1 MEKLFTAI
9 PTPFTENEKQI
20 DYTSLNT
27 LINEQIKSGVEAIVL
42 SGSTGEGHS
51 LSKEE
56 WIKLMEFGVNSFQDK
71 ISVVAGV
78 GFNITSNAVEYA
90 KLAEKIGVKYIL
102 ATTPYYNKPQQSGL
116 YKHFEEICKAVK
128 KTKIILYNVPGR
140 TATDLKNET
149 IAKLV
154 KDFPQIV
161 ALKDATGNLERVC
174 DLKNRLDGIRNDF
187 VMLSGEDATQI
198 GFNSMGGNGV
208 ISVVSNIAPKLCKKI
223 QEACKN
229 NNYEE
234 ALSYQN
240 TLFRFSKAMF
250 CECNPVP
257 VKYALYKLG
266 IFKSPK
272 CRLPLDDL
280 SANNKSAIDYLLKE
294 IVEIENNSIKIKTI
308 VNN

>member
-1 MEKLFTAI
+1 MERLFTAI
-9 PTPFTENEKQI
+9 PTPFTADDKQI
-20 DYTSLNT
+20 DYTSLKI
-27 LINEQIKSGVEAIVL
+27 LIDKQIKSGVEAIVL

-56 WIKLMEFGVNSFQDK
+56 WTKLMEFGVNNFQNK

-90 KLAEKIGVKYIL
+90 KLAEEIGVKYIL

-128 KTKIILYNVPGR
+128 KTKIILYNIPSR

-149 IAKLV
+149 IVKLA

-174 DLKNRLDGIRNDF
+174 DLKYHLKEIRDDF

-198 GFNSMGGNGV
+198 GFNAMGGSGV

-229 NNYEE
+229 NNYKE

-240 TLFRFSKAMF
+240 TLFCFSKAMF

-266 IFKSPK
+266 IFKSPD
-272 CRLPLDDL
+272 CRLPLDCL
-280 SANNKSAIDYLLKE
+280 SDESKKFVDEVLE
-294 IVEIENNSIKIKTI
+294 EVETIENS
-308 VNN
+308 